1 MLTKEERLKY
11 SGLFQ
16 QAFDKGKSLYSKHF
30 RLTFTKTR
38 DSHKGKLPFVGFTIS
53 KNYSKSAVK
62 RNRLKRQLCEIYR
75 LYRQDETHVSKLQEI
90 GLLVF
95 SLKKSTTEAIKF
107 NYQDLKK
114 ELESLLKTCSNEIFQ
129 TRAKQPDA

>member
-16 QAFDKGKSLYSKHF
+16 QAFDKGKSRYSKHF

-38 DSHKGKLPFVGFTIS
+38 DSYKYKLPFVGFTIS

-62 RNRLKRQLCEIYR
+62 RNRIKRQLREIYR
-75 LYRQDETHVSKLQEI
+75 LYRQDQAQAEKLQDI

-95 SLKKSTTEAIKF
+95 SLKKSTTAAIEF
-107 NYQDLKK
+107 NYQELKK
-114 ELESLLKTCSNEIFQ
+114 EIESLLK
-129 TRAKQPDA
+129 A